1 MIFDALTFIF
11 MLICYVGVMATCM
24 CTLFQALAM
33 PYTDLLYAF
42 IHLWSANGGVYDD
55 YVKGY
60 MQTDHEIWMRIHV
73 VLGNVVLFNFLI
85 AVLQS
90 AYDAMT
96 EMGEFSY
103 KSNKYQYIERFYIPM
118 FDQWGYTELVMHPP
132 PINFLTLFLLPCVF
146 S

>member
-1 MIFDALTFIF
+1 
-11 MLICYVGVMATCM
+11 
-24 CTLFQALAM
+24 M